1 MSKPI
6 FLTFILTLIISCATH
21 TPNPSS
27 WLDKRSTP
35 VTQDSICRL
44 ISYCQTQANIG
55 IQHGNYAE
63 ALYWKDETL
72 RLKDTLLSVRNSSG
86 ISHTP
91 MINYSQILL
100 LIIIC
105 LFTFSLISLFLY
117 FRHRKLKVQYEK
129 LSETIKHREWS
140 FMMTKEFITENHI
153 AYDELERLL
162 NREKSLHHLSSESY
176 KRLYEALIQQKANS
190 SGRLIYR
197 LTNFDGNFS
206 IRFQR
211 MFPECNTDELLLA
224 SMIHHQWRMTDM
236 TTIFHASPEAL
247 RKRKNRLA
255 HKISTKLQK
264 EIDLDEFLKNNSQ
277 IERYTHVQF
286 TKMSVPRNKSNISVY
301 VYVPENLETFDKDVT
316 LQDRKTKEKYKLTDA
331 GTVISEKTATL
342 TGLKVGD
349 TMTITKD
356 GKNYETKIAA
366 VTENYMGHYIY
377 MTGNVYEQTFG
388 EKPDYSATVFTV
400 KEEYKESESEVGNE
414 ILKHPAALSISY
426 TSSLEAQLHRM
437 LGALDTVIIVL
448 IISAGM
454 LAFVVLY
461 NLNNVNITE
470 RQRELATLKVLGF
483 YDNEV
488 SAYVYRENVILT
500 LIGVLAGAVFGI
512 FLHRYIIRTV
522 EVDAVMFGR
531 NINPVSFLYCGLL
544 TIGFSMIV
552 NLFMH
557 QKLKKID
564 MVESLKSVE

>member
-1 MSKPI
+1 
-6 FLTFILTLIISCATH
+6 
-21 TPNPSS
+21 
-27 WLDKRSTP
+27 
-35 VTQDSICRL
+35 
-44 ISYCQTQANIG
+44 
-55 IQHGNYAE
+55 
-63 ALYWKDETL
+63 
-72 RLKDTLLSVRNSSG
+72 
-86 ISHTP
+86 
-91 MINYSQILL
+91 
-100 LIIIC
+100 
-105 LFTFSLISLFLY
+105 
-117 FRHRKLKVQYEK
+117 
-129 LSETIKHREWS
+129 
-140 FMMTKEFITENHI
+140 
-153 AYDELERLL
+153 
-162 NREKSLHHLSSESY
+162 
-176 KRLYEALIQQKANS
+176 
-190 SGRLIYR
+190 
-197 LTNFDGNFS
+197 
-206 IRFQR
+206 
-211 MFPECNTDELLLA
+211 
-224 SMIHHQWRMTDM
+224 
-236 TTIFHASPEAL
+236 
-247 RKRKNRLA
+247 
-255 HKISTKLQK
+255 
-264 EIDLDEFLKNNSQ
+264 
-277 IERYTHVQF
+277 
-286 TKMSVPRNKSNISVY
+286 
-301 VYVPENLETFDKDVT
+301 
-316 LQDRKTKEKYKLTDA
+316 
-331 GTVISEKTATL
+331 
-342 TGLKVGD
+342 
-349 TMTITKD
+349 
-356 GKNYETKIAA
+356 
-366 VTENYMGHYIY
+366 MGHYIY

-388 EKPDYSATVFTV
+388 EKPNYSATVFTV

-414 ILKHPAALSISY
+414 ILKYPAALSISY

>member
-301 VYVPENLETFDKDVT
+301 VYVPENLETFNKDVT

-349 TMTITKD
+349 SMTITKD
-356 GKNYETKIAA
+356 GKNYE
-366 VTENYMGHYIY
+366 
-377 MTGNVYEQTFG
+377 
-388 EKPDYSATVFTV
+388 
-400 KEEYKESESEVGNE
+400 E
-414 ILKHPAALSISY
+414 ILQY
-426 TSSLEAQLHRM
+426 FYEGTELH
-437 LGALDTVIIVL
+437 
-448 IISAGM
+448 
-454 LAFVVLY
+454 
-461 NLNNVNITE
+461 
-470 RQRELATLKVLGF
+470 
-483 YDNEV
+483 
-488 SAYVYRENVILT
+488 
-500 LIGVLAGAVFGI
+500 
-512 FLHRYIIRTV
+512 H
-522 EVDAVMFGR
+522 
-531 NINPVSFLYCGLL
+531 
-544 TIGFSMIV
+544 
-552 NLFMH
+552 
-557 QKLKKID
+557 ID
-564 MVESLKSVE
+564 E

>member
-44 ISYCQTQANIG
+44 ISYCQTQANIE

-301 VYVPENLETFDKDVT
+301 VYVPENLETFNKDVT
-316 LQDRKTKEKYKLTDA
+316 LQDRKTKEKYKLTEA

-388 EKPDYSATVFTV
+388 EKPNYSATVFTV

-414 ILKHPAALSISY
+414 ILKYPAALSISY

-483 YDNEV
+483 YDTEV

>member
-44 ISYCQTQANIG
+44 ISYCQTQANIE

-117 FRHRKLKVQYEK
+117 FRHRKLKVQY
-129 LSETIKHREWS
+129 
-140 FMMTKEFITENHI
+140 ENHI

-264 EIDLDEFLKNNSQ
+264 EIDLDEFLKN
-277 IERYTHVQF
+277 
-286 TKMSVPRNKSNISVY
+286 
-301 VYVPENLETFDKDVT
+301 L
-316 LQDRKTKEKYKLTDA
+316 
-331 GTVISEKTATL
+331 
-342 TGLKVGD
+342 
-349 TMTITKD
+349 
-356 GKNYETKIAA
+356 
-366 VTENYMGHYIY
+366 
-377 MTGNVYEQTFG
+377 
-388 EKPDYSATVFTV
+388 
-400 KEEYKESESEVGNE
+400 
-414 ILKHPAALSISY
+414 
-426 TSSLEAQLHRM
+426 
-437 LGALDTVIIVL
+437 
-448 IISAGM
+448 
-454 LAFVVLY
+454 
-461 NLNNVNITE
+461 
-470 RQRELATLKVLGF
+470 
-483 YDNEV
+483 
-488 SAYVYRENVILT
+488 
-500 LIGVLAGAVFGI
+500 
-512 FLHRYIIRTV
+512 
-522 EVDAVMFGR
+522 
-531 NINPVSFLYCGLL
+531 
-544 TIGFSMIV
+544 
-552 NLFMH
+552 
-557 QKLKKID
+557 
-564 MVESLKSVE
+564 